1 MNVFPFRQILL
12 NWRHEGRGI
21 SRHHVSRIARV
32 SASMVAAWERG
43 EATPTRQEL
52 QRLRGAS
59 PKFRYVSLDSLVY
72 RSAQERDHAD
82 DTLYGGATAACDTG
96 SFDSPNQPTP
106 PPVLAIQPT
115 DEVLSM
121 SEPTEEFKD
130 ALTRLRSANKD
141 SYAALSATL
150 TATNKLGT
158 SRAAIWRWENGQ
170 PIRRDQYEQ
179 LLVLYPELKNAK
191 PPQFHDR
198 SPAVEGAGS
207 KKSPSTNPG
216 EVSPVEPSEKD
227 ATMKNN
233 STSSTHNKPA
243 NPAMLVEQL
252 GTATG
257 YLIGS
262 KLIMEAGEK
271 RGFGRAAVAKALR
284 SAGYRPVRLGD
295 GRSKSPWAWACW
307 GRMAQERRNAVCE
320 RDRKLLAAGG
330 ERRTLRRGSAKR
342 DSLTTAKQGS
352 AKQGSAKQGAST
364 TANLDDA
371 VTLAAAWSEALQRV
385 AQHRQALANAE
396 NEARQLAAR
405 IVAASAGT
413 VG

>member
-1 MNVFPFRQILL
+1 
-12 NWRHEGRGI
+12 
-21 SRHHVSRIARV
+21 
-32 SASMVAAWERG
+32 
-43 EATPTRQEL
+43 
-52 QRLRGAS
+52 
-59 PKFRYVSLDSLVY
+59 
-72 RSAQERDHAD
+72 
-82 DTLYGGATAACDTG
+82 
-96 SFDSPNQPTP
+96 
-106 PPVLAIQPT
+106 LAIQPT

-141 SYAALSATL
+141 SYAALSATM

-198 SPAVEGAGS
+198 SPAVEGDGS
-207 KKSPSTNPG
+207 KKSPSTSPG
-216 EVSPVEPSEKD
+216 GVSPVEPPEKD

-252 GTATG
+252 GPATG

-262 KLIMEAGEK
+262 NLIMEEGKK
-271 RGFGRAAVAKALR
+271 RGFGRPAVAKALR

-307 GRMAQERRNAVCE
+307 GRMTQERRNAVCE

-330 ERRTLRRGSAKR
+330 ERRTLRQGSAKRGSAKR
-342 DSLTTAKQGS
+342 DSMMTMMTAKQGS
-352 AKQGSAKQGAST
+352 ARQVSST

-405 IVAASAGT
+405 IVAASAGA